1 MIFTTLSRS
10 GGVHPSFSSSSHDDS
25 AALSQQQT
33 KSRSLLFGQ
42 FLSSVHL
49 LLSRFTASAFRGR
62 IVGKNVMKSKKWD
75 NNTTKTAST
84 RVLFISTGRNS
95 VLLTCV
101 SNVSQIVKPLW
112 ALFKTLRNM
121 T

>member
-62 IVGKNVMKSKKWD
+62 IEREKRYEKKKKWGNNITTKNVRCV
-75 NNTTKTAST
+75 

-101 SNVSQIVKPLW
+101 SN
-112 ALFKTLRNM
+112 
-121 T
+121 